1 MAFLMVDFTTDTP
14 IPGMVVPFIC
24 QASLELN
31 EKLYSALEQC
41 NLNKAG
47 IRKIEEEHHSTLQ

>member
-1 MAFLMVDFTTDTP
+1 MVDFTTDTP